1 MKSSVVDEMYY
12 QNFINTLLKS
22 DKNRDLQKEKFD
34 ALYRVNYAFQNY
46 NVHWVYFDIET
57 TSRDNNLRNGV
68 IIEIAAYY
76 DERNQF
82 QEIANPGFHIT
93 NSYIHG
99 ITDDK
104 VKNANSTQ
112 VVLNNFFI
120 FINNI
125 KKTPEDIVILVG
137 HNAASFDKKIIEN
150 HLNDFKFNYEFYY
163 NIFIADTL
171 HSFKKFITLKSYS
184 LENIYRN
191 VFDESYIESH
201 RALDDCKDLK
211 RIVDYF
217 TNKHHVSIYDILEKY
232 IYQLNFKCFF

>member
-1 MKSSVVDEMYY
+1 MKSNMVNEMYY
-12 QNFINTLLKS
+12 QNFINSLLT

-34 ALYRVNYAFQNY
+34 ALYRVNYAFQNH

-68 IIEIAAYY
+68 VIEIAAYC
-76 DERNQF
+76 DEHNQF
-82 QEIANPGFHIT
+82 KEIANPGFPIT

-99 ITDDK
+99 ITDDM
-104 VKNANSTQ
+104 VRYANSTQ

-125 KKTPEDIVILVG
+125 KKTPDDIVILIG

-150 HLNDFKFNYEFYY
+150 HLNDFKFNREFYY

-171 HSFKKFITLKSYS
+171 HSFKRFISLKSYS
-184 LENIYRN
+184 LENIYKEI
-191 VFDESYIESH
+191 FDESYIESH

-217 TNKHHVSIYDILEKY
+217 TNKHQLSIFDILEKY
-232 IYQLNFKCFF
+232 IYQLNFKSFF